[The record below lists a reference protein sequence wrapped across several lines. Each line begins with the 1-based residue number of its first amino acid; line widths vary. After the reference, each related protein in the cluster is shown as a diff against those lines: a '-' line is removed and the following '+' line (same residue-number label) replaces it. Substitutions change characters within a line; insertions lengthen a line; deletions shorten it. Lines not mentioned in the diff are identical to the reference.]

1 LESAGYVIVL
11 IVGAKLLL
19 KVVNAELLPPEWAVL
34 SVIGGIF
41 AWGFSKRNPEV
52 SSAEQS

>member
-1 LESAGYVIVL
+1 VIVL